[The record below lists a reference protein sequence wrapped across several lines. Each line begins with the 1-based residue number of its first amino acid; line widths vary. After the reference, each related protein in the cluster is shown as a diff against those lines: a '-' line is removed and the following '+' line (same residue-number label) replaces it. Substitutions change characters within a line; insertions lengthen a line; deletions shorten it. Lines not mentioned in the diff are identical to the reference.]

1 MASLIRSN
9 KHLATS
15 AQRQNAVRV
24 TVATSS
30 AIEGI
35 HAPFKPANAATGKPA
50 AAKLKRRHAK
60 SA

>member
-9 KHLATS
+9 KYLATG
-15 AQRQNAVRV
+15 ALRQKAVRV

-35 HAPFKPANAATGKPA
+35 HAPFKPAKVATEKLAAT
-50 AAKLKRRHAK
+50 KLKRSHAK